1 MKKLELSQMMSI
13 LGGYQASECKA
24 VQAHAVALS
33 KKNAS
38 FDEWEEWCHLY
49 DKYC

>member
-13 LGGYQASECKA
+13 LGSQVSDCKA
-24 VQAHAVALS
+24 VQALACALS
-33 KKNAS
+33 EKVATEE
-38 FDEWEEWCHLY
+38 EWEEWCGLY

>member
-13 LGGYQASECKA
+13 LGGYQASDCKA
-24 VQAHAVALS
+24 VQALACALS
-33 KKNAS
+33 EKVAT
-38 FDEWEEWCHLY
+38 EEEWYEWCGLY

>member
-1 MKKLELSQMMSI
+1 MKKLELSQMVCV

-24 VQAHAVALS
+24 VQVLGAALS
-33 KKNAS
+33 EKKAT
-38 FDEWEEWCHLY
+38 DAEWKEWCDLY